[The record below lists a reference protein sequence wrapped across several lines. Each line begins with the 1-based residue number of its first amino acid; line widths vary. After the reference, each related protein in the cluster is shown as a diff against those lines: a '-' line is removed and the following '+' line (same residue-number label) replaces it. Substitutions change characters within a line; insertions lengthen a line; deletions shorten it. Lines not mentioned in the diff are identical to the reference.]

1 MGRGEQAGQF
11 PVVGDNSTQ
20 ESGRDVHAPVELSHV
35 RYVSRADG
43 KSTIR
48 IPNEG
53 AAVDFGPLLCPHERC
68 VL

>member
-1 MGRGEQAGQF
+1 MGRGEQAGQL

-20 ESGRDVHAPVELSHV
+20 ESGRNVHAPVELSHV
-35 RYVSRADG
+35 RYASRADG

-53 AAVDFGPLLCPHERC
+53 AAVDFGPFLCPHERR